1 LDKTCLRLN
10 EEADAFLKES
20 VFENSLRQIAKAP
33 RGFYGW
39 PNVRYLLYEYEQELR
54 KASKTERTKIL
65 WNEFID
71 PPADHVTVEHIYPQK
86 ADDQYWKERFGKLTQ
101 RKRQVLL
108 GSLGN
113 LLALSKPKNSSLQ
126 NKPFPEKSGVQP
138 GTLISYRYGSMS
150 ENQVAELSDWTPDA
164 VIRRTLDLL
173 GFMERRWG
181 IQLGD
186 TKKKLW
192 IANLDTF

>member
-1 LDKTCLRLN
+1 
-10 EEADAFLKES
+10 
-20 VFENSLRQIAKAP
+20 
-33 RGFYGW
+33 
-39 PNVRYLLYEYEQELR
+39 
-54 KASKTERTKIL
+54 
-65 WNEFID
+65 
-71 PPADHVTVEHIYPQK
+71 
-86 ADDQYWKERFGKLTQ
+86 
-101 RKRQVLL
+101 
-108 GSLGN
+108 
-113 LLALSKPKNSSLQ
+113 
-126 NKPFPEKSGVQP
+126 
-138 GTLISYRYGSMS
+138 MS